1 MLLSTTGS
9 RADSSTGGSSGLP
22 DGGGYRDASPEAA
35 NATPDV
41 GVDRGPDASV
51 ETRPDVGTDSR
62 AADGRS
68 DMARDSEVGAMEAG
82 RTDGSN
88 QDLQTDG
95 SPSDRVDGGADA
107 RLDGSLDMRTDSS
120 LDARIDGGITD
131 LGDTRDAFDGGSPR
145 LRLLAG
151 VLGGPGAQDGEG
163 SAAQFYFPSGVASD
177 GAGNLYV
184 ADSANNTIRK
194 IVAATGAVTTL
205 AGSVGVTGSADG
217 TGTAALFLS
226 PQGLAS
232 DGAGN
237 LYVADSANSTIRKVV
252 IAGGVVTTFAGSATV
267 TGSADGTGTAARFDH
282 PLSVASDGSGNLF
295 IADAG
300 NNTIR
305 KIVIS
310 TGEVTTLAGTARTA
324 GSADGTGTAARFNF
338 PQGVA
343 SDGAGNLFVADSD
356 NSTIRRIVIATGEV
370 TTLAGT
376 AGAAGS
382 DDGTGATARF
392 NSPKGITID
401 GAGDL
406 MVADLG
412 NNTIRKVV
420 LATGA
425 VTTLA
430 GSAGATGSLDG
441 VGFDVGSGALFDG
454 PGDVASDGVGNL
466 FVADTN
472 NHALRKIVIATGAVT
487 TLVGSAAGGSAGHD
501 DGPATAARFL
511 NPFGVASDGA
521 GNLFVADS
529 ANATIRKIAVATGVV
544 TTLAGSAETPGSDDG
559 TGSGARFDDP
569 IGVASDGAGNLFV
582 ADCGSHTIR
591 KVVIAT
597 GVVTTLAGSAAT
609 PGSDDGA
616 GAAARFYFPGAL
628 AVDGVGNLFVADAGN
643 HTIRKVVIAGGIVT
657 TLAGSAGST
666 GSDDGTGAA
675 ARFDEPAGLAVD
687 SSGNLFVADA
697 AMRTIRKIVIA
708 TAAVSTL
715 AGSVGNL
722 GSDDGT
728 GTAARF
734 DTPGALATDNMGNLF
749 VADSGKDTIRKIHIA
764 TQLVTTVVGTPGR
777 WEIVLGPLPAEIATP
792 MGLAFLPSGELVIS
806 DHTGNVVLAAQF

>member
-1 MLLSTTGS
+1 MKNKGYLAQGLDSLPGCLVLLAAVLMSAGCGGRSMLLSTTGS

-68 DMARDSEVGAMEAG
+68 DMARDSEVGDMEAG
-82 RTDGSN
+82 RTDGSSR
-88 QDLQTDG
+88 DLRADG
-95 SPSDRVDGGADA
+95 SPSDRIDGGADA

-184 ADSANNTIRK
+184 ADSAN
-194 IVAATGAVTTL
+194 
-205 AGSVGVTGSADG
+205 
-217 TGTAALFLS
+217 
-226 PQGLAS
+226 
-232 DGAGN
+232 
-237 LYVADSANSTIRKVV
+237 STIRKVV

-305 KIVIS
+305 KIVIA
-310 TGEVTTLAGTARTA
+310 TGEVSTLAGTARTA

-777 WEIVLGPLPAEIATP
+777 WEIVLGPLPAEIASP